1 MPQNLKGQ
9 IRNNVATRE
18 QLMDEIQG
26 RSAPRPA
33 AMPAPAPAPA
43 ASGALSPEAEAALM
57 RAMMRADTRSEQF
70 PLTPALAERQAS
82 PLLKGATDDVIQHNV
97 AQLVKEGRS
106 QEQAVT
112 IALSLAQQK

>member
-1 MPQNLKGQ
+1 MPQGAKAQ
-9 IRNNVATRE
+9 IRNNVAARE
-18 QLMDEIQG
+18 RLMDDIQG
-26 RSAPRPA
+26 RPSPMP
-33 AMPAPAPAPA
+33 MPAQSAAAP
-43 ASGALSPEAEAALM
+43 SGAMSPEAEAALM

-70 PLTPALAERQAS
+70 PLTPALADRQSS
-82 PLLKGATDDVIQHNV
+82 PLLKGATEDVIQHNV